1 MIPLSDLI
9 IIAGFSEVV
18 NRFLKKI
25 FLRFAL
31 SIGMTPNNK
40 IQKKYGII
48 KVEALW
54 SGANTTVPF
63 SCGLIKMY
71 F

>member
-18 NRFLKKI
+18 NRFLKKF

-54 SGANTTVPF
+54 SGARNLLVVQ
-63 SCGLIKMY
+63 K
-71 F
+71 